1 VAIPHPTVFARSAA
15 TRQSS
20 TQLSLRGAQR
30 RGNLSVSL
38 GLLHSVRNDGEKERA
53 RRRVH
58 TPNPHPTVFA
68 RSSATWQSFTQLSLR
83 GAQRRGNPPHN
94 CLCEERSD
102 AAIYR
107 YRLDCFTP
115 FAMTGKRSVR
125 EDECIPRTPTQL
137 SLRGA
142 QRRGNLSVSLGL
154 LHSVRND
161 GEKERARR
169 RVHTPNPHPSV
180 FARSAATWQSI
191 GIACGDDK
199 PVAMWFFYQGA
210 STE

>member
-1 VAIPHPTVFARSAA
+1 MT
-15 TRQSS
+15 S
-20 TQLSLRGAQR
+20 TQ
-30 RGNLSVSL
+30 
-38 GLLHSVRNDGEKERA
+38 
-53 RRRVH
+53 
-58 TPNPHPTVFA
+58 PP
-68 RSSATWQSFTQLSLR
+68 LR

-161 GEKERARR
+161 GKRSVQEAQRRGNPPPNCLCEERSDVAIYRYRLDCFTPFAMTGKERARR
-169 RVHTPNPHPSV
+169 RVHAPNPHPTV
-180 FARSAATWQSI
+180 FARSAATRQSI
-191 GIACGDDK
+191 GIA
-199 PVAMWFFYQGA
+199 WIA
-210 STE
+210 SLRSQ